1 MGKIKALNISEL
13 IQNYDENFI
22 ESLSLSNISNAKEFK
37 ELYNELDRANT
48 VVTSFYQ
55 TLYNDFIMAI
65 NSNTEID
72 NAPSIK
78 TMKKYKSIA
87 SKIQKA
93 YSYILYMITFENP
106 FKSTK

>member
-48 VVTSFYQ
+48 VVTCFYQ

-78 TMKKYKSIA
+78 TMKKYKFIA

-93 YSYILYMITFENP
+93 YNYILYMITFENP